1 MCGIHVLLI
10 GKGSGLAALTGGMPV
25 MASGMPV
32 TASGL
37 PVMALQLRLHQ
48 ATYQKISSTC

>member
-10 GKGSGLAALTGGMPV
+10 GKGSGLAALTG
-25 MASGMPV
+25 GMPV

-48 ATYQKISSTC
+48 ATYQKIFSTC